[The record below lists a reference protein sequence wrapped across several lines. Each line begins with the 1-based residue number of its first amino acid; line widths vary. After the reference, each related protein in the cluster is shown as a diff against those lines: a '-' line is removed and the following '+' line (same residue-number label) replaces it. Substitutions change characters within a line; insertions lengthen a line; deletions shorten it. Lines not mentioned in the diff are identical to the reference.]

1 MFWQQGWVVVLRVM
15 VLLQFAESRMP
26 TWCIPGEV
34 KQSATPKR
42 EMWRDE
48 M

>member
-15 VLLQFAESRMP
+15 VLQSAESRMP
-26 TWCIPGEV
+26 TWRVPREV